1 MGEVHDDSRQDRLHP
16 QGLCMLY
23 GRLCDFY
30 QGGLLAGA
38 AESWA
43 FVTGSKWLKDELS
56 VVLITT

>member
-1 MGEVHDDSRQDRLHP
+1 
-16 QGLCMLY
+16 MLY